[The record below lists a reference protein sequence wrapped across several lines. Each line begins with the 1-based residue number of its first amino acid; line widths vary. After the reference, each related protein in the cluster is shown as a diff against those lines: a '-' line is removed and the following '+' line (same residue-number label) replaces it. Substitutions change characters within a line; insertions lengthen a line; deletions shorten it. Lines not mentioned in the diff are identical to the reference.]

1 MKNLEPLAIF
11 VRIAEMGSF
20 TRAADSLGIRKGRAS
35 NVVRELEAQM
45 GYACCTARPARCS

>member
-45 GYACCTARPARCS
+45 